1 MRKIV
6 HSTVDATHL
15 DFWEL
20 SRTPRG
26 NTFPKRWIASPL
38 IRFHYIM
45 ADYGIRVRTKKLG
58 PKAALAYF
66 DELLSAAKRAA

>member
-15 DFWEL
+15 DFWEIE
-20 SRTPRG
+20 RTPRA
-26 NTFPKRWIASPL
+26 NPFPRLFVASPL

-45 ADYGIRVRTKKLG
+45 QEYGIRVRTRKLG
-58 PKAALAYF
+58 PKAAIAYF
-66 DELLSAAKRAA
+66 HELLSAAKRAA